1 LDQVQ
6 RIEQCPALLDVD
18 ACSAVRGNEGF
29 VPLDAVGSINMNLI
43 APSAAAIGLISGAGR
58 LLQSGG
64 SLFLYKPCMYNGDHS
79 APSNA
84 TFEKSLKAR
93 NPA

>member
-1 LDQVQ
+1 
-6 RIEQCPALLDVD
+6 
-18 ACSAVRGNEGF
+18 
-29 VPLDAVGSINMNLI
+29 
-43 APSAAAIGLISGAGR
+43 
-58 LLQSGG
+58 
-64 SLFLYKPCMYNGDHS
+64 MYNGDHS